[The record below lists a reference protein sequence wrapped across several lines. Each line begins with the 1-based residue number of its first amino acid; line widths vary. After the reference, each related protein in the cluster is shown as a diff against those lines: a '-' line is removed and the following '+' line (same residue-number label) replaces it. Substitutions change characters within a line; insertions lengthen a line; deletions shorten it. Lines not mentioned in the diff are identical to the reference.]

1 MAEDKNSED
10 EENKNIPDSEND
22 DNKDQENQDNQ
33 EVSNDPEEDG
43 SDVNGIKKVDE
54 NIISLDG
61 LYENWFLDY
70 ASYVILE
77 RAVPGLNDGLK
88 PVQRRILHSM
98 KELEDGRYNKVAN
111 LIGNTMKYH
120 PHGDA
125 SIGDAM
131 VQMGQKEL
139 LIDMQGNWGNTLTGD
154 GAAAPRYI
162 EARLSK
168 FALHVAFNAK
178 TTEWL
183 TSYDGRNKEPEDLPM
198 KFPLLLAQGAEGI
211 AVGLA
216 CKILPHN
223 FIELIDNSINH
234 LRGKKVEIFPDFLTG
249 GMADFTN
256 YNDGL
261 RGGKVRVRAK
271 INKIDNKTLSITEIP
286 FGTNTSSLID
296 SILRANDKGKIKI
309 KKIDDNTAA
318 EAEIL
323 IHLASNVSPDKLID
337 ALYAFTDCEVSIS
350 PNSTVIDKETP
361 RFLGMSEILKHN
373 TDNTVRL
380 LKRELEIRKEELEEQ
395 WHFSSLE
402 KIFIENKV
410 YSLIEEEETWEGVIS
425 AIDTGLKPFTKHL
438 KREVTRDDIIRLT
451 EIKIKRISKFDKFK
465 ADEIIQKIEDE
476 LAQVISNI
484 ENIIEFSIDYFKDL
498 KKRFGEGKERKTE
511 IRVFDNINASK
522 VIIANEKLYVDFKEG
537 FIGYKLRKADYI
549 QDCSEID
556 DIIVFFDTGKMMIT
570 KVADKKFVGKGILH
584 AAVWKR
590 GDKRTVYHVI
600 YKDGKSGNSYMKRF
614 LVNSI
619 TRDKEYDLTTGKK
632 GSKLHYFSAHP
643 NGEREVVTI
652 HLKARTH
659 LKKLKL
665 DVDLGEQ
672 LIKSR
677 SAKGNIISK
686 EPISKVTQKEVGG
699 STLAARKIWYDD
711 IVGRL
716 NDDQRGKFLGQFRG
730 DDKILTLYKNGEYRL
745 SSFDLTI
752 HFGDDMIHIEKWKPE
767 HAISA
772 VYYDPEKEIHYAK
785 RFVCEVTTD
794 RRVPFIPETEG
805 TELNAVST
813 AYEPEVRIVYNKL
826 LKATKHLPDRLV
838 RIDEFI
844 DVKGMKSI
852 GNQLEKLKVKEIE
865 LTHPIE
871 GKTPWPDEEEEATEV
886 AEEENEEETDDENQD
901 NSKAAHDK
909 EGSDDDSNDDSDKDD
924 DDSSDDGDDGDDD
937 GDDDQPKGG
946 SPKPEAI
953 KEKPTVEKK
962 KPVKKVKSKSVQEV
976 QPEKTDKQEDS
987 SNKKAA
993 TNSESLK
1000 KETQAVVSI
1009 EDILPPIEEKP
1020 KPAPRRRSLS
1030 RRPIKDKPAQ
1040 QVTWDLFSST
1050 DEKDK
1055 DDKDKN

>member
-1 MAEDKNSED
+1 MAEDKNPEE

-22 DNKDQENQDNQ
+22 GVNNEDNE
-33 EVSNDPEEDG
+33 EVSDEPIDDG
-43 SDVNGIKKVDE
+43 SDVNGVKKVDE

-111 LIGNTMKYH
+111 IIGNTMKFH

-125 SIGDAM
+125 SIGDAL
-131 VQMGQKEL
+131 VQLGQKEL

-178 TTEWL
+178 TTKWL

-309 KKIDDNTAA
+309 RRIDDNTAA

-350 PNSTVIDKETP
+350 PNSTVIDGDLP
-361 RFLGMSEILKHN
+361 RFMGMSEILKHN

-380 LKRELEIRKEELEEQ
+380 LKRELEIRKDELEEQ

-402 KIFIENKV
+402 RIFIENKV
-410 YSLIEEEETWEGVIS
+410 YSLIEDEETWEGVIS
-425 AIDTGLKPFTKHL
+425 AIDNGLKPFIMHL
-438 KREVTRDDIIRLT
+438 KRAVTRDDIIRLT

-476 LAQVISNI
+476 LAEVIANI
-484 ENIIEFSIDYFKDL
+484 KNIIEFAIDYFKDL
-498 KKRFGEGKERKTE
+498 KKRFGEGKERRTE

-522 VIIANEKLYVDFKEG
+522 VIIANEKLYVDYKEG
-537 FIGYKLRKADYI
+537 FIGYKLKKAEYI
-549 QDCSEID
+549 EDCSEID
-556 DIIVFFDTGKMMIT
+556 DVIVFFDTGKMMIT
-570 KVADKKFVGKGILH
+570 KVADKKFVGKGIVH

-590 GDKRTVYHVI
+590 GDKRTIYHVI

-686 EPISKVTQKEVGG
+686 EPISKVIQKEVGG
-699 STLAARKIWYDD
+699 STLAARKIWYDG

-716 NDDQRGKFLGQFRG
+716 NDDQRGTFLGQFRG

-745 SSFDLTI
+745 STFDLST
-752 HFGDDMIHIEKWKPE
+752 HFGDDMIHIEKWNPD

-772 VYYDPEKEIHYAK
+772 VYYDPEKDMHYAK

-794 RRVPFIPETEG
+794 RRVPFISESEG
-805 TELNAVST
+805 SELNAVST

-826 LKATKHLPDRLV
+826 LKATKHLPDRIV
-838 RIDEFI
+838 RLDEFI
-844 DVKGMKSI
+844 DVKGMKSM

-865 LTHPIE
+865 LTHPIK
-871 GKTPWPDEEEEATEV
+871 GTTPWPDEED
-886 AEEENEEETDDENQD
+886 ENSEDTDDEEIDDENEDDIEDEDQD
-901 NSKAAHDK
+901 DADDNNDSNDA
-909 EGSDDDSNDDSDKDD
+909 DDDDQNDDSDDD
-924 DDSSDDGDDGDDD
+924 ENDDNDGDDD
-937 GDDDQPKGG
+937 NDDPKGV
-946 SPKPEAI
+946 SPKSDAV
-953 KEKPTVEKK
+953 KEKPVVEKK
-962 KPVKKVKSKSVQEV
+962 KSTKKSKSVKEAKI
-976 QPEKTDKQEDS
+976 EKTESTEKA
-987 SNKKAA
+987 SNQKEERKSNSIKDA
-993 TNSESLK
+993 TESADDIEFEK
-1000 KETQAVVSI
+1000 PKE
-1009 EDILPPIEEKP
+1009 EEKP
-1020 KPAPRRRSLS
+1020 KPAPRKRSLS
-1030 RRPIKDKPAQ
+1030 RRPIKDKPSQ
-1040 QVTWDLFSST
+1040 EVTWDLFSQS
-1050 DEKDK
+1050 ESG
-1055 DDKDKN
+1055 DDKKNEDTDK